1 MPRIN
6 LNSLSMFV
14 AAAQHGSFRRAA
26 EALHLTQ
33 GAVAQQVRNLEK
45 QTQTQLFHRLP
56 QGLSLTDEGRAY
68 HETVAAALHQIET
81 ATQALKPPT
90 QTITLSVPPSL
101 ASKWLVPRLANFAAK
116 HPDIS
121 LHIHASE
128 TRTDFAKDPVDI
140 AIRQGQHPAEPN
152 THCEQLAPLDLVAVT
167 IPSTNT
173 TPRSLAETVALPL
186 IEDGH
191 NRWKSLCEDKGL
203 PYPDTVLSFNQTAL
217 AIDAAITGQGVT
229 LAPRLLVQD
238 ALNQGHL
245 TVLWQHPEAKEAYHL
260 LHPTSR
266 HRQRKAVVS
275 WLKQEAASDPNTSP
289 LT

>member
-1 MPRIN
+1 MVRIN
-6 LNSLSMFV
+6 LNSLSMFD
-14 AAAQHGSFRRAA
+14 AAARHGSFRRAA

-56 QGLSLTDEGRAY
+56 QGLSLTDEGRVY
-68 HETVAAALHQIET
+68 HKAISVALQQIET
-81 ATQALKPPT
+81 ATRALKPAT
-90 QTITLSVPPSL
+90 QSITLSVPPSL
-101 ASKWLVPRLANFAAK
+101 ASKWLVLRLANFATQ

-128 TRTDFAKDPVDI
+128 TRTDFTKDPVDI
-140 AIRQGQHPAEPN
+140 AIRQGNSPSIPN
-152 THCEQLAPLDLVAVT
+152 THSAQLAPLDLVAVAH
-167 IPSTNT
+167 PSISSMPLT
-173 TPRSLAETVALPL
+173 LAETVALHL

-191 NRWKSLCEDKGL
+191 NRWKILCKNNFL

-245 TVLWQHPEAKEAYHL
+245 TVLWQPPETSEAYHL
-260 LHPTSR
+260 LHPTTQHQ
-266 HRQRKAVVS
+266 HRKTVVE
-275 WLKQEAASDPNTSP
+275 WLKQEVAAGPEITPRS
-289 LT
+289 

>member
-1 MPRIN
+1 MTRIN

-14 AAAQHGSFRRAA
+14 AAARHGSFRRAA

-45 QTQTQLFHRLP
+45 QTQIQLFHRLP
-56 QGLSLTDEGRAY
+56 QGLSLTEEGRAY
-68 HETVAAALHQIET
+68 HETVSAALQQIET
-81 ATQALKPPT
+81 ATRALKPAT
-90 QTITLSVPPSL
+90 QSITLSVPPSL
-101 ASKWLVPRLANFAAK
+101 ASKWLVPRLANFAAQ

-140 AIRQGQHPAEPN
+140 AIRQGEAPTVPN
-152 THCEQLAPLDLVAVT
+152 THCEPLAPLDLVAVAS
-167 IPSTNT
+167 PSTSAT
-173 TPRSLAETVALPL
+173 SLSLTDTVALPL

-191 NRWKSLCEDKGL
+191 NRWKTLCEDNDL

-245 TVLWQHPEAKEAYHL
+245 IVLWHPTETSEAYHL

-266 HRQRKAVVS
+266 HRHRNAVVS
-275 WLKQEAASDPNTSP
+275 WLKQEVATGPNTTP
-289 LT
+289 LA